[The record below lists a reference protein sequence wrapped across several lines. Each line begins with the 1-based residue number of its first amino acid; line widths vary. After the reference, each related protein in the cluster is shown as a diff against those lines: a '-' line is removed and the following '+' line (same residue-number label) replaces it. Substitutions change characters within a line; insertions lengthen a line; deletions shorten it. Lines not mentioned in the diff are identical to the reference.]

1 MSESPPDL
9 SRFSPGQFNAIVI
22 IVTERFFPFPSREH
36 LTNFCELS
44 VPHFRLR
51 RYVWKQCHNR
61 YRQRCRQL
69 RHEPKRGI
77 PSEFRYSARNSMARR
92 RHFADLDVTIE
103 WVRFAA
109 RGSRWPDRLQVENH
123 FRRFNE
129 TFSRT
134 ISIASGCPRC

>member
-1 MSESPPDL
+1 
-9 SRFSPGQFNAIVI
+9 
-22 IVTERFFPFPSREH
+22 
-36 LTNFCELS
+36 
-44 VPHFRLR
+44 
-51 RYVWKQCHNR
+51 
-61 YRQRCRQL
+61 
-69 RHEPKRGI
+69 
-77 PSEFRYSARNSMARR
+77 MARR